1 MLTKKSLAV
10 ANCKFSCLQQIF
22 VLIYDFSFLSR
33 CFSVILTKIAL
44 SFLRPWLSRNEEKN
58 TSREW
63 YVHTWRCQCTQY
75 CFRLKFKMGI
85 KWMACLLNFTSLK
98 KSCCP
103 GSMVYIV
110 VPTFVHMYILIVS
123 NRENRSELT
132 DKIPPGYTY
141 VGWQIKINTHAK
153 IEKLQEWL
161 LS

>member
-1 MLTKKSLAV
+1 MYT
-10 ANCKFSCLQQIF
+10 
-22 VLIYDFSFLSR
+22 VL
-33 CFSVILTKIAL
+33 FSVEIQDGHQMNGMFAKLYFSK
-44 SFLRPWLSRNEEKN
+44 
-58 TSREW
+58 
-63 YVHTWRCQCTQY
+63 
-75 CFRLKFKMGI
+75 
-85 KWMACLLNFTSLK
+85 K

-103 GSMVYIV
+103 GSIVYIV
-110 VPTFVHMYILIVS
+110 VPTYVHMYILIVS